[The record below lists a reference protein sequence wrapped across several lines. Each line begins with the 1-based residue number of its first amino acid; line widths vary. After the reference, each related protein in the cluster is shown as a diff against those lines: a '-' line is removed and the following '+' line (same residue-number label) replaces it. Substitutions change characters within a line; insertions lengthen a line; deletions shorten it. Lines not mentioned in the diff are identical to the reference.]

1 MILLDTHIWLW
12 WLSGDN
18 LISSDERQALDQYAL
33 RNELC
38 ISSITIWEVEILDR
52 KGKLSF
58 SPNFELWMQKILNI
72 DSFKILPI
80 QTDVIMAQ
88 RSLPEDFHGDPAD
101 RLIAATSI
109 KTGNPLATKDQRI
122 IDSGACEIWNI

>member
-18 LISSDERQALDQYAL
+18 FISSDERQALDQYAL

-38 ISSITIWEVEILDR
+38 ISSISIWEVEILDR

-109 KTGNPLATKDQRI
+109 KTGYPLATKDQKI
-122 IDSGACEIWNI
+122 IHSEACEILSI